1 MQRQSHDPGGPP
13 PAPRTAVVI
22 SNPAIGAELGHLQEW
37 LDEHGF
43 VVRRLIRDDILAAD
57 AADDADL
64 VIVLGSE
71 WTLARI
77 MDDPDDPPQAA
88 PAIAAEIEL
97 VRRRVE
103 QDRPLLGI
111 CFGGQMLS
119 QALGGEVTRQAAPHI
134 AWETP
139 ETDVEELRGPWVVL
153 HNDAFTVPQGAELL
167 AEADHA
173 PIAFRH
179 GRAWGVQ
186 FHPEVDAPI
195 LQRVFD
201 DVGTPPEVSTP
212 QVDALRAR
220 ADQQRDDSMR
230 FFDRFWAE
238 VS

>member
-1 MQRQSHDPGGPP
+1 MSE
-13 PAPRTAVVI
+13 RTAAVI
-22 SNPAIGAELGHLQEW
+22 SNPTVGAELGHLQGW
-37 LDEHGF
+37 LQDNGF
-43 VVRRLIRDDILAAD
+43 VVRRLIRDDVLAPD

-64 VIVLGSE
+64 VIILGSV
-71 WTLARI
+71 WTLAHP
-77 MDDPDDPPQAA
+77 MDSPDDPPHAA
-88 PAIAAEIEL
+88 AAIAAEIDL

-103 QDRPLLGI
+103 MDKPLLGI

-119 QALGGEVTRQAAPHI
+119 RALGGDVTRQPAPHI

-139 ETDVEELRGPWVVL
+139 ETDVEELRAPWVLL
-153 HNDAFTVPQGAELL
+153 HNDAFTVPPGAELL

-195 LQRVFD
+195 LAQMFT
-201 DVGTPPEVSTP
+201 DVGTPSEVASP

-220 ADQQRDDSMR
+220 ADDQRADSLR
-230 FFDRFWAE
+230 LFDRFWAE

>member
-1 MQRQSHDPGGPP
+1 MS
-13 PAPRTAVVI
+13 ARTAVVI
-22 SNPAIGAELGHLQEW
+22 SNPTVGAELGHLEPW
-37 LDEHGF
+37 LRDNGF
-43 VVRRLIRDDILAAD
+43 DVRRLIRDDVLPAD

-71 WTLARI
+71 WTLART
-77 MDDPDDPPQAA
+77 MDAPDDPPQAA
-88 PAIAAEIEL
+88 AAIAAETAL

-103 QDRPLLGI
+103 QGKPVLGI
-111 CFGGQMLS
+111 CFGGQLLS
-119 QALGGEVTRQAAPHI
+119 QALGGVVTRQAAPHI

-139 ETDVEELRGPWVVL
+139 ESDVEELRVPWVLL
-153 HNDAFTVPQGAELL
+153 HNDAFTVPPGAELL

-179 GRAWGVQ
+179 GSAWGVQ

-195 LQRVFD
+195 LAQIFE
-201 DVGTPPEVSTP
+201 DVGTPMDVSAP

-220 ADQQRDDSMR
+220 AEEQRADSLR
-230 FFDRFWAE
+230 LFDRFWAE

>member
-1 MQRQSHDPGGPP
+1 MP
-13 PAPRTAVVI
+13 TAVVI
-22 SNPAIGAELGHLQEW
+22 SNPSVGAELGHLGEW
-37 LDEHGF
+37 LDSRGF
-43 VVRRLIRDDILAAD
+43 AVRRLIRDDVLDAD

-64 VIVLGSE
+64 VVVLGSE
-71 WTLARI
+71 WTLART
-77 MDDPDDPPQAA
+77 MDAPDDPPQAA
-88 PAIAAEIEL
+88 AAIAAETEL
-97 VRRRVE
+97 VRRRVA

-119 QALGGEVTRQAAPHI
+119 HALGGVVTRQAAPHI

-139 ETDVEELRGPWVVL
+139 GSEIEELRAPWVLL
-153 HNDAFTVPQGAELL
+153 HNDAFTVPPGAELL

-186 FHPEVDAPI
+186 FHPEVDARI
-195 LQRVFD
+195 LQQVFD
-201 DVGTPPEVSTP
+201 DVGTPREVSTP

-220 ADQQRDDSMR
+220 AEDQRAESLR
-230 FFDRFWAE
+230 LFDRFWTE

>member
-1 MQRQSHDPGGPP
+1 MSE
-13 PAPRTAVVI
+13 RTAVVI
-22 SNPAIGAELGHLQEW
+22 SNPTVGAELGHLQEW
-37 LDEHGF
+37 LQSNGF
-43 VVRRLIRDDILAAD
+43 DVRRLIRDDVLPAD

-71 WTLARI
+71 WTLARP
-77 MDDPDDPPQAA
+77 MDAPDDPPQAA
-88 PAIAAEIEL
+88 AAIAAEIAL
-97 VRRRVE
+97 VRRRVQ

-119 QALGGEVTRQAAPHI
+119 QALGGEVTRQDGAHI

-139 ETDVEELRGPWVVL
+139 ESDVEELRAPWVLL
-153 HNDAFTVPQGAELL
+153 HNDAFTVPPGAELL

-186 FHPEVDAPI
+186 FHPEVNAQI
-195 LQRVFD
+195 LAQMFD
-201 DVGTPPEVSTP
+201 DVGTPREISTL
-212 QVDALRAR
+212 QVDELRAR
-220 ADQQRDDSMR
+220 AEDQRADSLR
-230 FFDRFWAE
+230 LLDRFWSE